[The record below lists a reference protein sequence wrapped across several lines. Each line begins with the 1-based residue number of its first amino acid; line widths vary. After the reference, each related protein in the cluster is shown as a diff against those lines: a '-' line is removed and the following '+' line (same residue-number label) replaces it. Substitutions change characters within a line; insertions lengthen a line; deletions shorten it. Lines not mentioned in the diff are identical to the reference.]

1 VIVTPDVFER
11 VRPVLVEEPFLL
23 IDGTLQHQDG
33 VASVRAER
41 MSPLTV
47 AEVAEVS
54 HDFH

>member
-1 VIVTPDVFER
+1 
-11 VRPVLVEEPFLL
+11 VLVEEPFLL
-23 IDGTLQHQDG
+23 IEGTLQHQDG

-41 MSPLTV
+41 MSPLAV